1 MNLRRFA
8 LHRHAA
14 AADGTTA
21 APTTSRRKAVV
32 IAGLAVGTVAVV
44 AGCSSAPTLTIE
56 QLPLPAP
63 GGLTGGPT
71 INAVFTNALNL
82 PTKAKV
88 KIGGNDVGQVDT
100 IKTSNYEAHVKM
112 SLKKGTEVPVGSTA
126 QLRQATPLGDV
137 FLAIIPTDD
146 TSRGDMKSGDTIP
159 IDKTSAGASV
169 EDLLVSA
176 SAFVDGGIL
185 NGATNLVHEL
195 STAVGDHPQDVTTVI
210 RGFTTAISKLN
221 QNTGEINNSLA
232 TIDDLT
238 GDLARGRD
246 QLSGSVATLGPVLA
260 LVNGQINNILSLVN
274 KSSPVTAA
282 MNDFLGSETGN
293 AVSMVDS
300 LQSLSGDLRSAAGLF
315 GPVSDKVA
323 ATLPQFAK
331 SVRGSSAA
339 VSSKLY
345 WITPGYGFDSGSRL
359 PELDDIGQGVNSL
372 HQTLVR
378 LLARLTGTQGCCG

>member
-8 LHRHAA
+8 LRKHAPA
-14 AADGTTA
+14 GHGTTP
-21 APTTSRRKAVV
+21 APTTSRRKAAV

-56 QLPLPAP
+56 QIPLPAP

-88 KIGGNDVGQVDT
+88 KLGGNDIGQVDK
-100 IKTSNYEAHVKM
+100 ISTSDYQAHVKM
-112 SLKKGTEVPVGSTA
+112 TLKKGTDIPVGSTA

-137 FLAIIPTDD
+137 FVALIPSDN
-146 TSRGDMKSGDTIP
+146 TSGLMQSGDTIP
-159 IDKTSAGASV
+159 IEHTSAGASV

-185 NGATNLVHEL
+185 NGATNVVHEL
-195 STAVGDHPQDVTTVI
+195 SAAVGDHPEDVATVL
-210 RGFTTAISKLN
+210 RGFTTAVSRLS
-221 QNTGEINNSLA
+221 QNTDEINESLGN
-232 TIDDLT
+232 IESLT

-246 QLSGSVATLGPVLA
+246 QLSGSIATLGPVLA

-274 KSSPVTAA
+274 KTGPVTAA
-282 MNDFLGSETGN
+282 MNDFLGSESDN
-293 AVSMVDS
+293 AVSMVAS
-300 LQSLSGDLRSAAGLF
+300 LKSVAQDLNSAAGLF
-315 GPVSDKVA
+315 APVSDQVA
-323 ATLPQFAK
+323 ATLPKFAK

-339 VSSKLY
+339 VSAKLY

-359 PELDDIGQGVNSL
+359 PEIDDIGQGVNSL